1 MAKSWPK
8 KSINVVLPRGA
19 QQDKYSY
26 SVQDELIQDTVQ
38 FSDNYSL
45 WPKTRVISKSIGKY
59 RIASYPSH

>member
-1 MAKSWPK
+1 MAKSWPE

-38 FSDNYSL
+38 FSDNYSAKKKGDL
-45 WPKTRVISKSIGKY
+45 KKY
-59 RIASYPSH
+59 R